1 MFMDFRQIDKKL
13 QREFTMK
20 KMKAEERASRNFVW
34 VNSVP
39 SYFKLSKI
47 EKELA
52 LEISK
57 QKVAGK
63 DCKELQKIIAEARD
77 KKKKILTKM
86 NLKESDLV
94 PQYEC
99 KKCSDTGVYNGY
111 VCSCYK
117 KRRNEELG
125 KAFGI
130 EISKQ
135 KTFKNFNTK
144 ICKNESQAKEL
155 ETIKTKLEKWVEDYP
170 NAKKSKILLMGKT
183 GLGKTYIT
191 ECIANAFLEKG
202 RSVCFVSAFEMVNCF
217 LKYHTTFDK
226 DKYSWIEPFIEADVL
241 IIDDLGTEPK
251 LKNVTLEYLYLLI
264 SEREKYSKPIII
276 TTNYSNPQNIL
287 EAYDERIYSRLI
299 NKQEG
304 AVFVLSGDDLRVSK

>member
-1 MFMDFRQIDKKL
+1 MDFRQIDKIL

-20 KMKAEERASRNFVW
+20 KLNAEERASRNFAW
-34 VNSVP
+34 VNSIPAYV
-39 SYFKLSKI
+39 KLTKV

-63 DCKELQKIIAEARD
+63 DTKELQKIIAEARD
-77 KKKKILTKM
+77 KKKKILAKM

-99 KKCSDTGVYNGY
+99 KQCADTGVYNGY
-111 VCSCYK
+111 VCSCYRK
-117 KRRNEELG
+117 KRNEELV

-130 EISKQ
+130 EVSKQ

-144 ICKNESQAKEL
+144 VCKNEAQAKEL
-155 ETIKTKLEKWVEDYP
+155 VSLKEKLEKWVQDYP
-170 NAKKSKILLMGKT
+170 DVKKSKILLTGKT

-191 ECIANAFLEKG
+191 ECLANAFLEKG
-202 RSVCFVSAFEMVNCF
+202 NSVCFVSAFEMTNCF
-217 LKYHTTFDK
+217 LKYHSPFEK
-226 DKYSWIEPFIEADVL
+226 DKYSWIAPFIESDIL

-251 LKNVTLEYLYLLI
+251 FKNVTLEYLHLVI
-264 SEREKYSKPIII
+264 SEREKYSRPIVV
-276 TTNYSNPQNIL
+276 TTNLESGNIL
-287 EAYDERIYSRLI
+287 DVYGERIYSRLV
-299 NKQEG
+299 NKQTS
-304 AVFVLSGDDLRVSK
+304 FTYKMQGDDLRVSK

>member
-1 MFMDFRQIDKKL
+1 MDFRQINKNL
-13 QREFTMK
+13 QREFSVK
-20 KMKAEERASRNFVW
+20 KMRAESIAARNFAW

-39 SYFKLSKI
+39 AFVKLTKI

-63 DCKELQKIIAEARD
+63 DCKDLQKIIADARD
-77 KKKKILTKM
+77 KKKKILAKM

-99 KKCSDTGVYNGY
+99 KKCSDTGVVNGY
-111 VCSCYK
+111 ICSCYK

-135 KTFKNFNTK
+135 KTFKNFSTK

-155 ETIKTKLEKWVEDYP
+155 ESLKTKLEKWVQDYP
-170 NAKKSKILLMGKT
+170 DVKKTKILFTGKT
-183 GLGKTYIT
+183 GLGKTYLT
-191 ECIANAFLEKG
+191 ECLANAFLEKG
-202 RSVCFVSAFEMVNCF
+202 NSVCFVSAFEMVNCF
-217 LKYHTTFDK
+217 LKYHTSFEK
-226 DKYSWIEPFIEADVL
+226 DKYSWIEPFVESDVL

-251 LKNVTLEYLYLLI
+251 LKNVTLEYLYLVI
-264 SEREKYSKPIII
+264 SEREKYSRPIIV
-276 TTNYSNPQNIL
+276 TTNFESGNIL
-287 EAYDERIYSRLI
+287 DIYGERIYSRLI
-299 NKQEG
+299 NKQTS
-304 AVFVLSGDDLRVSK
+304 ATFKMIGDDLRVSK

>member
-1 MFMDFRQIDKKL
+1 MDFRQINKNL
-13 QREFTMK
+13 QREFTAK
-20 KMKAEERASRNFVW
+20 KMKAEERASRNVAW

-39 SYFKLSKI
+39 AYFKLSKI

-63 DCKELQKIIAEARD
+63 DCKDLQKIIADARD
-77 KKKKILTKM
+77 KKKKILAKM
-86 NLKESDLV
+86 NHKENDLV

-99 KKCSDTGVYNGY
+99 KKCSDTGVYGGY
-111 VCSCYK
+111 ICSCYR

-144 ICKNESQAKEL
+144 ICKNEAQAKDL
-155 ETIKTKLEKWVEDYP
+155 EKLKTALEKWAQEYP
-170 NAKKSKILLMGKT
+170 NVKKSKILLTGKT

-191 ECIANAFLEKG
+191 ECIANTFLEKEY
-202 RSVCFVSAFEMVNCF
+202 SVCFVSAFEMVNCF
-217 LKYHTTFDK
+217 LKYHTSFEK
-226 DKYSWIEPFIEADVL
+226 DKYSWIEPFVEADVL

-251 LKNVTLEYLYLLI
+251 LKNVTLEYLYLVI
-264 SEREKYSKPIII
+264 SEREKYSRPIVV
-276 TTNYSNPQNIL
+276 TTNLESGNIL
-287 EAYDERIYSRLI
+287 DVYGERIYSRLV
-299 NKQEG
+299 NKQTS
-304 AVFVLSGDDLRVSK
+304 FTYKMQGDDLRVSK